1 MEKKITWI
9 VSESGPKATWSSLL
23 GGDLKD
29 GRSAS
34 QPSVGP
40 PNLLHQELGRRC
52 SGAHCGNSAT
62 ASDGED
68 RMNMVPGLI
77 LMPSLLNLAL
87 QY

>member
-9 VSESGPKATWSSLL
+9 VSESGPKA
-23 GGDLKD
+23 
-29 GRSAS
+29 
-34 QPSVGP
+34 VGP